1 MVDRALGISDAEKL
15 FVLDNRLLLAVL
27 LLAVIPCLDAVQ
39 KAYK

>member
-15 FVLDNRLLLAVL
+15 FVLDNRLLLAV
-27 LLAVIPCLDAVQ
+27 IPCLDAVQ